1 MSSKKSYSATI
12 QSAHKKL
19 GSSSSKASKDPH
31 VGPDG
36 KTKQQRYVERNR
48 DAINA
53 KNALRNRQKR
63 AQQKQLEEDESELE
77 AVEALVNPSTVPD
90 LFSRGTDQDQLS
102 DKYSDTDSDSVIAQG
117 EDPFPRKA
125 EEPKRPTTYEEVV
138 QEYIRYH
145 DRELDAELDL
155 LVVYDEFKRA
165 NAMYDDCRERYDTY
179 FDSLSPRYWTVVDGW
194 TRKRKYA
201 GSSLQVEGERLLRE
215 IRDTEKL
222 FNSVLLKLP
231 PKDDVWAAAFDMTRH
246 LMGWMAYLHHIHEG
260 LCNDM

>member
-1 MSSKKSYSATI
+1 MSSKKSHSATV
-12 QSAHKKL
+12 QSADKKL
-19 GSSSSKASKDPH
+19 GSSSSKARKDPR

-63 AQQKQLEEDESELE
+63 AKQKQLEEDESELE
-77 AVEALVNPSTVPD
+77 AVEALVNPSTGQD
-90 LFSRGTDQDQLS
+90 IGTDDQDQFS
-102 DKYSDTDSDSVIAQG
+102 DGDTDSDSVIAQG
-117 EDPFPRKA
+117 EDPFPQKA

-165 NAMYDDCRERYDTY
+165 NAMYDDCRERYGTY
-179 FDSLSPRYWTVVDGW
+179 FDSLLPQYWTVVDGW
-194 TRKRKYA
+194 THKHKYA
-201 GSSLQVEGERLLRE
+201 GSSLQVEGEHLLRE

-231 PKDDVWAAAFDMTRH
+231 PKDDVWAEAFDMTRH
-246 LMGWMAYLHHIHEG
+246 LMGWMTYLHHIHEG
-260 LCNDM
+260 LSDDI